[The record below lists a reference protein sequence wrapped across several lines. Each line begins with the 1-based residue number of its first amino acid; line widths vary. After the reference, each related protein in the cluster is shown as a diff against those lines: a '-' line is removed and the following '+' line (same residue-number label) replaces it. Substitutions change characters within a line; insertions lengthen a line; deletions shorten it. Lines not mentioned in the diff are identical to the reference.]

1 MSKNKKQLEDIIKMM
16 PKQIFDIFSKGR
28 AKNKKPKKKVIVD
41 SREKNSLIVS
51 ELVDLGLEVELKM
64 LKVGDY
70 LINETAI
77 ERKTVNDFISSMK
90 SRRLVNQL
98 EELQQYKSRL
108 LIVEGIDEQELY
120 SDSEEK
126 IGMHPNAVR
135 CFLLSII
142 LKYKVPIIFTKNY
155 EDTAKFISVLAK
167 KSEKEPSLN
176 VAKKSFDKK
185 EMKQFII
192 EGFPGIG
199 PMNAKKLLE
208 RFKTIKEIVNASEE
222 ELKEILGKKSEVF
235 KIVDEEY

>member
-135 CFLLSII
+135 GFLLSII

-235 KIVDEEY
+235 KIVDEE